1 MPGPGLPLIAAGV
14 GIALRGFG
22 KALKAYQRANR
33 RQRLGLPRE
42 TNIQRF
48 KRIKKAGQKKEK

>member
-1 MPGPGLPLIAAGV
+1 MLGLAVRGAGV
-14 GIALRGFG
+14 ALRGIG
-22 KALKAYQRANR
+22 KALSAYQRANR

-48 KRIKKAGQKKEK
+48 KRIKKAGQRKADKRK

>member
-1 MPGPGLPLIAAGV
+1 MLGVAVRGV
-14 GIALRGFG
+14 GIALRGIG
-22 KALKAYQRANR
+22 KALSAYQRANR

-48 KRIKKAGQKKEK
+48 KRIKKAGQKRADKRK